1 MAFDS
6 FRVYRVPNT
15 WQDEEAEHLARMLD
29 AVARSREVLKCR
41 LPDTFVGRKSQ
52 EPFPKEGD
60 LADFGST
67 DDSPPDIARHLA

>member
-29 AVARSREVLKCR
+29 AVARSREVLKCPTR
-41 LPDTFVGRKSQ
+41 LWAGSLKSRSS
-52 EPFPKEGD
+52 KKG
-60 LADFGST
+60 T
-67 DDSPPDIARHLA
+67 